1 MNSPLENRE
10 SRFTW
15 LAEGNAKQA
24 RKRVAAKVLIRDQI
38 GRILLVNPTYKEH
51 WDMPG
56 GMAEANEPPRFAAR
70 REIAEELGVH
80 LEVGALL
87 ALDWIGPHGPWDDQ
101 LVFIFDGGTLPDDTI
116 NELTI
121 TDREISEFG
130 FFSAPETSRLLR
142 TDVAERL
149 MHAVDSL
156 TTNHTHYTEQH
167 DVDRSD

>member
-1 MNSPLENRE
+1 VNSPLEDRD
-10 SRFTW
+10 SRFSW

-51 WDMPG
+51 WDIPG
-56 GMAEANEPPRFAAR
+56 GMAEANEPPRLAAR

-80 LEVGALL
+80 VEVGALL

-101 LVFIFDGGTLPDDTI
+101 LAFVFDGGTLPDGAI
-116 NELTI
+116 NELAI
-121 TDREISEFG
+121 TDREISQFG
-130 FFSAPETSRLLR
+130 FFYAPDASRLLR

-149 MHAVDSL
+149 MRAVDSL
-156 TTNHTHYTEQH
+156 TTNRTHYTEER
-167 DVDRSD
+167 DVDHSD

>member
-101 LVFIFDGGTLPDDTI
+101 LVFIFDGGTLPGDAI
-116 NELTI
+116 NALTI

-130 FFSAPETSRLLR
+130 FFSAPEASRLLR

-167 DVDRSD
+167 DVDHSD